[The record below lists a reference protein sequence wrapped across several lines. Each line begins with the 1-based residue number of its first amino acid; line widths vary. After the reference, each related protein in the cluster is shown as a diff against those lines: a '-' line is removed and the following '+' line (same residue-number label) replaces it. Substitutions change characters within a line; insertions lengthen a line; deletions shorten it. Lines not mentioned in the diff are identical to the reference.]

1 MYQSIMALCR
11 RSAHGVQ
18 VIWLSGLVGLLVR
31 NNTTIQH
38 RHALFSKLAL
48 TICAYTQIIFLGKFY
63 NMWKGSWLFLGVS
76 GGHSKPNRLI
86 YNNNNHAGQY
96 IIFLQYSTFGCH
108 KIKKHDAVI
117 HMKQKG
123 ILLDGLCTCQLSLI
137 VNYSFHYFWNIV
149 QRAHTHTQ
157 SHVVLKYVMY
167 VCILRY
173 MEIFASLAR
182 RWI

>member
-1 MYQSIMALCR
+1 MGCINTSWLFAVDQLTGA
-11 RSAHGVQ
+11 Q
-18 VIWLSGLVGLLVR
+18 VVWLSGLIGLLVR

-76 GGHSKPNRLI
+76 GLFGHSKPNRLI

-123 ILLDGLCTCQLSLI
+123 ILLDGLCTCHWLLTTASI
-137 VNYSFHYFWNIV
+137 
-149 QRAHTHTQ
+149 
-157 SHVVLKYVMY
+157 
-167 VCILRY
+167 
-173 MEIFASLAR
+173 IFET
-182 RWI
+182 